1 MSRIGMRYFDG
12 FLAVYLGIL
21 SDGCISRG
29 TFDRTGF
36 GETETDDQDGGK
48 DPQQAGRQR
57 HPVRPP
63 PVDEQAAEARPQEL
77 PQPQEHRVQA
87 HDRSPVGSVVFGD
100 VRQVSKGGRGKAALD
115 HDADHQQQGQGQHP
129 GGVQRGLMI
138 DQEDHHAG
146 DEQSDGA
153 DEHCG
158 SLFYIGEE
166 RDPDQDAENK
176 KERIGGANVPC
187 LQAVVG
193 ADQDLT
199 RETAL
204 VGEDARRQVDPDAQD
219 GIDRDPCRYKPGNP
233 GSAQDRP
240 VAFYGFT
247 Q

>member
-1 MSRIGMRYFDG
+1 
-12 FLAVYLGIL
+12 
-21 SDGCISRG
+21 
-29 TFDRTGF
+29 
-36 GETETDDQDGGK
+36 
-48 DPQQAGRQR
+48 
-57 HPVRPP
+57 
-63 PVDEQAAEARPQEL
+63 
-77 PQPQEHRVQA
+77 
-87 HDRSPVGSVVFGD
+87 
-100 VRQVSKGGRGKAALD
+100 
-115 HDADHQQQGQGQHP
+115 
-129 GGVQRGLMI
+129 MI

-240 VAFYGFT
+240 SSVFT
-247 Q
+247 VSPSEMEGRERARRFSLISRTPSQSMIRLTR